1 MTALTFKISVGI
13 PACNE
18 EKTIGQLLKTLVD
31 QEMDN
36 IRLEEIIVET
46 SGSTDETEMKAREIM
61 RSDSRIKILSKEE
74 RKGKSAALNTILQNS
89 KEEVVALI
97 DGDVF
102 LGDNC
107 VSTLI
112 KPFLNDCK
120 VGVASGTV
128 MSKMEG
134 KQLFGFLSHFIREQ
148 HHELCTHLIERDM
161 TPKVDGTFYAVR
173 KSAVDGFPTYVV
185 SDDEYASWRA
195 QSKGYKVVYVPEAV
209 VYAEDPASFSDFIE
223 WQKRIITGQMYMRKH
238 FNYVVPTTRASILL
252 PIFLK
257 LTRKHWRGFHNIS
270 TMLLLEFVSLVFSLR
285 MFFQHKVPYIYG

>member
-1 MTALTFKISVGI
+1 MTFKISVGI

-18 EKTIGQLLKTLVD
+18 ENTIGQLLKALVD
-31 QEMDN
+31 QETDD
-36 IRLEEIIVET
+36 ILLEEIIVET

-61 RSDSRIKILSKEE
+61 HSDSRIKVLSKEE
-74 RKGKSAALNTILQNS
+74 RKGKSASLNTILQNS
-89 KEEVVALI
+89 TEEVVVLI

-102 LGDNC
+102 LEDNC

-112 KPFLNDCK
+112 KPFLNDRK

-128 MSKMEG
+128 MSKMEE

-148 HHELCTHLIERDM
+148 HQELCTHLVKRDM

-195 QSKGYKVVYVPEAV
+195 QSKGYKVVCVPEAV
-209 VYAEDPASFSDFIE
+209 VYTEDPASFSDFIE
-223 WQKRIITGQMYMRKH
+223 WQKRIIAGQMYMKKH

-252 PIFLK
+252 PVFLK
-257 LTRKHWRGFHNIS
+257 LTRKHWRSFHNIS